1 MTHLT
6 YEEIAFDIFGFWP
19 TAYTARCAELKADG
33 IPTEIEIMNPAA
45 TGKDPV
51 WTEFESSV
59 KEVIDLWAA
68 FGALPDPKAIQEEAG
83 ILEEVVGLLTSGPN
97 SDGGAMGV
105 HYGKIRD
112 HANAMEGT
120 TIEIFKSGIVT
131 ALPKIVDN
139 LCAASLIAKVAV
151 LAEKTCFEKARIQF
165 AEAFNGM
172 YTALEKRIKNAESS
186 SSAASSIAL
195 ALNIVST
202 VATVAATA
210 ITAGGAAPAA
220 LAIVGGTA
228 DVGALIASRQ
238 DAQDKYLAQCA
249 SVEEI
254 GRAFISAVK
263 AINNDLYKIE
273 EEIKKGLERAFERI
287 SAPSDP
293 DSFELIFR
301 PLESV
306 SDITK
311 FEGARVNVISE
322 EMQKIVES
330 IDNAS
335 QKLGECNLG
344 SVIKR
349 SSEVGL
355 GPSGPTGAF
364 EDFLQEIKNRLTFLA
379 QDVENAKHNL
389 DAAYQE
395 LVSQDGAV
403 AESLQ
408 QTADSVRITDAYQAI
423 SRFMGNKI

>member
-6 YEEIAFDIFGFWP
+6 YEEIAFDFFGFWS
-19 TAYTARCAELKADG
+19 TAYTARCAELRADG
-33 IPTEIEIMNPAA
+33 VPKETEIMNPAFA
-45 TGKDPV
+45 EKDPV
-51 WTEFESSV
+51 WMEFKSSV

-68 FGALPDPKAIQEEAG
+68 FGALPDPKDIQEEIG
-83 ILEEVVGLLTSGPN
+83 ILEEVVGILTSGAN
-97 SDGGAMGV
+97 SDGGAMGI

-131 ALPKIVDN
+131 ALPKIIDN

-172 YTALEKRIKNAESS
+172 YTALEERIKNVENSA
-186 SSAASSIAL
+186 SAASSIAL

-202 VATVAATA
+202 VAAVAATA

-220 LAIVGGTA
+220 P
-228 DVGALIASRQ
+228 ALLCAARRQ
-238 DAQDKYLAQCA
+238 DAQDKYLAQCT

-364 EDFLQEIKNRLTFLA
+364 EDFLQEVKSRLVFLA
-379 QDVENAKHNL
+379 QDIENAKHNL